1 VKKGEVLATA
11 YTNKQGIDDVLKDIH
26 DAFVLSKEK
35 VVVHPIVHAYIH
47 K

>member
-1 VKKGEVLATA
+1 VE
-11 YTNKQGIDDVLKDIH
+11 DVLKDIH
-26 DAFVLSKEK
+26 DAFELSNEE